1 MTRESNVP
9 LIQILFRNV
18 HKYKKKSLTKLDTHP
33 LDDLMSVPRHHD
45 DVRHVL
51 RSHGEVLHVLRT
63 HDEVLHVLHPHV
75 EVLHVLHPDDKV
87 LHTQEEDPNVP
98 KSLEVFHGG
107 RRATLVD
114 IINRVSISIYFAP
127 DCTCIQPFLLFSL

>member
-45 DVRHVL
+45 EIR
-51 RSHGEVLHVLRT
+51 HVLRT
-63 HDEVLHVLHPHV
+63 HDEVLHI
-75 EVLHVLHPDDKV
+75 LHPDDEV
-87 LHTQEEDPNVP
+87 LHTTHTVP

-114 IINRVSISIYFAP
+114 IINRFSISIYFAP
-127 DCTCIQPFLLFSL
+127 DCTCIQPFLLFSS